1 MVCAAS
7 HWRVLVNSIVRQPTG
22 SGKIRVGIV
31 GLGHW
36 SEYGHL
42 PALKLLPEYE
52 LTAEYSRSAE
62 KAATLS
68 RAMASDTRPP
78 RCRNWYRTRKSIS

>member
-1 MVCAAS
+1 M
-7 HWRVLVNSIVRQPTG
+7 NSIVRRPKG

-42 PALKLLPEYE
+42 PALKLLPDYE
-52 LTAEYSRSAE
+52 LTAVYSRSAE
-62 KAATLS
+62 KAASLV
-68 RAMASDTRPP
+68 A
-78 RCRNWYRTRKSIS
+78 